1 MSISATSADM
11 PVFSLNESLT
21 FPPPQLA
28 RSDGLLAVG
37 GDLSPERLLLA
48 YRLGIFP
55 WYGPGEPILW
65 WAPNPRLVLFPA
77 ELRISQR
84 LARTIRQGKFQVS
97 YDRDFAKVIDL
108 CGATRRESGT
118 WLDPPLIAAF
128 CRLHE
133 LGYAHSVE
141 CYRDDEL
148 VGGLYG
154 LALDRIFFGESMFS
168 LVADSSKVALAGLV
182 SILKA
187 RDVAA
192 IDCQVH
198 TDHLL
203 SMGARE
209 ITGDNFSQLLQ
220 ENIGRLTPDGPW
232 PKTPCP

>member
-1 MSISATSADM
+1 M
-11 PVFSLNESLT
+11 PVFSLNDSLA

-55 WYGPGEPILW
+55 WYSPGEPLLW
-65 WAPNPRLVLFPA
+65 WAPDPRLVLFPE
-77 ELRISQR
+77 ELRIPRR
-84 LARTIRQGKFQVS
+84 LARTIRQEKFRVTL
-97 YDRDFAKVIDL
+97 DREFARVIHL
-108 CGATRRESGT
+108 CGETRRESGT
-118 WLDPPLIAAF
+118 WLDPPLIEAF
-128 CRLHE
+128 CRLHA

-141 CYRDDEL
+141 CYLDDEL

-168 LVADSSKVALAGLV
+168 LVSDSSKVALAGLV
-182 SILKA
+182 ATLK
-187 RDVAA
+187 RRGFTA
-192 IDCQVH
+192 IDCQVR

-209 ITGDNFSQLLQ
+209 VSGGDFSRILQ
-220 ENIGRLTPDGPW
+220 EGIQTITPQGSW
-232 PKTPCP
+232 AAIHCP

>member
-1 MSISATSADM
+1 M
-11 PVFSLNESLT
+11 PVFSLNESLA

-55 WYGPGEPILW
+55 WYSPGEPLLW
-65 WAPNPRLVLFPA
+65 WAPNPRLVLFPE
-77 ELRISQR
+77 ELLISRR
-84 LARTIRQGKFQVS
+84 LARTIRQGKFHITC
-97 YDRDFAKVIDL
+97 DRDFAKVIRL
-108 CGATRRESGT
+108 CGETRSQTGT

-128 CRLHE
+128 SRLHE

-141 CYRDDEL
+141 CYLGDEL

-168 LVADSSKVALAGLV
+168 LAPDSSKVALAGLV
-182 SILKA
+182 ALLKK
-187 RDVAA
+187 RGFAA
-192 IDCQVH
+192 IDCQVR

-203 SMGARE
+203 SLGARE
-209 ITGDNFSQLLQ
+209 IGDSDFAQLLL
-220 ENIGRLTPDGPW
+220 ENIGHTTPDGSWSKIPY
-232 PKTPCP
+232 P